1 MMAWS
6 WSMLAV
12 YLKNTGWGLSPFELL
27 TLAKWE
33 PLCCTEVQVVSSGQK
48 RVGREEGWSNEK

>member
-1 MMAWS
+1 
-6 WSMLAV
+6 MLAV

-48 RVGREEGWSNEK
+48 QVGREEGWSNEK